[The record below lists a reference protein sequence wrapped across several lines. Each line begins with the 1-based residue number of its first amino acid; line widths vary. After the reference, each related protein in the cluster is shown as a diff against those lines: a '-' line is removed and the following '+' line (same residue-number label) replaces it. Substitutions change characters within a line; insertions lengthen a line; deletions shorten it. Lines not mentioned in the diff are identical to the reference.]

1 MRRGSAV
8 LLSIL
13 PLLAPTY
20 ALPTYMGN
28 EATVAHLNVE
38 RAAVPEAAINN
49 LDFSDVDEAA
59 PVPAHAGSTTAFGNI
74 ASEGSDHWLLPK
86 RREKRQAPTSD
97 TISGADSRSAESGQ
111 DATEAPA
118 GASVAPRRKGGIE
131 NIGSYGPKMWL
142 GTAKREIEERSAA
155 PEAQPIVTLDF
166 NYKPPPI
173 NQLAPNPTA

>member
-28 EATVAHLNVE
+28 EATVAHMNVE

-49 LDFSDVDEAA
+49 LEFADVDEAA
-59 PVPAHAGSTTAFGNI
+59 PVPAHAASTTAFGNI

-86 RREKRQAPTSD
+86 RREKRQAPSSD
-97 TISGADSRSAESGQ
+97 TISLEDSSSAEG
-111 DATEAPA
+111 ATEAPA
-118 GASVAPRRKGGIE
+118 QASVAPRRKGFIE

-155 PEAQPIVTLDF
+155 PEAKPIVTLDF